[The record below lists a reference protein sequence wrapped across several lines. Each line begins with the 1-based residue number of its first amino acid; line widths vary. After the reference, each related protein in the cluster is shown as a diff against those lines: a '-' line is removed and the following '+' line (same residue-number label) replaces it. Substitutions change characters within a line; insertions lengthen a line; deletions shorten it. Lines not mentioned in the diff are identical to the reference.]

1 MNLLGSLKYLLAL
14 DEHQHFGRAA
24 QASHI
29 TQPALSNALRAMEQ
43 EFGCAIVTRGRSFVG
58 FTPEGQQVLAS
69 ARRMLHER
77 AVLQQDLQSSIDKPQ
92 GTLRIGVVPTAV
104 PIAARFAARLQARY
118 PGIAPVVLSL
128 SSPEI
133 ETGLES
139 LSLDLGLGY
148 TERLQPLGIRLGIV
162 PQYAEHYF
170 LLRRATGPDTGQLQF
185 GSPIGWRQAAQ
196 LPLCLLTP
204 DMHNRTLVD
213 AAFAGAGANVRPV
226 IETNSILTLAL
237 SVVAGDVCSVLPG
250 ALVGAVRGYREL
262 QALALTDP
270 EVLTPVGFMIP
281 PSERGSRA
289 QEAALAL
296 AREPAWLAQ
305 VAANSGALLESG
317 PIQDL
322 NRPVS

>member
-1 MNLLGSLKYLLAL
+1 MNLLGSLRYLLAL
-14 DEHQHFGRAA
+14 DEHKHFGRAA
-24 QASHI
+24 QACHI

-43 EFGCAIVTRGRSFVG
+43 EFGCAIVSRGRSFVG
-58 FTPEGQQVLAS
+58 FTAEGQRVLGS

-77 AVLQQDLQSSIDKPQ
+77 DVLQQDLQSSVDRPQ
-92 GTLRIGVVPTAV
+92 GMLRLGVVPTAV

-133 ETGLES
+133 EAGLEG

-148 TERLQPLGIRLGIV
+148 TDRLRHLGIRLGTV
-162 PQYAEHYF
+162 AQYAEHYF
-170 LLRRATGPDTGQLQF
+170 LVRRATGPDTGQLQF
-185 GSPIGWRQAAQ
+185 GPRIGWAQAAQ
-196 LPLCLLTP
+196 MPLCLLTP

-213 AAFAGAGANVRPV
+213 GAFATAQTTVRPV

-262 QALALTDP
+262 EALPLADP
-270 EVLTPVGFMIP
+270 EVLTPVGFMIAP
-281 PSERGSRA
+281 GDRPSRA
-289 QEAALAL
+289 QDAALGL
-296 AREPAWLAQ
+296 AREPAWLAH
-305 VAANSGALLESG
+305 VAANSGALVQG
-317 PIQDL
+317 PVQF
-322 NRPVS
+322 RS